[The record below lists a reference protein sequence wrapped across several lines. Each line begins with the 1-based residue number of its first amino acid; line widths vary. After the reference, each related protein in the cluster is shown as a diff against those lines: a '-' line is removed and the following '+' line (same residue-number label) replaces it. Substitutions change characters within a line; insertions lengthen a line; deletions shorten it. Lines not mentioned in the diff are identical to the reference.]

1 MKKKILHIAE
11 PFATGVFMFVVNL
24 ANKQCEDYEVYIAHG
39 MRPLTHPNYLD
50 FFDKR
55 IKLFRVEN
63 FAMEINPSKDF
74 KAFLEIRKLLERIQP
89 DIVHM
94 HSSKSGVIGR
104 IALSFKNVRQF
115 YSPHGF
121 SFLMESDS
129 KMKRF
134 VYRSIEKLFSKFNCT
149 IVASSQGEFEEA
161 LRLSNKSKLVNN
173 GIEMKELEMYEY
185 KIVPT
190 EKRKTLVVTVGRILY
205 QKNPALFN
213 EIAIRMPDVDF
224 LWIGEG
230 DLRNCLNAPNI
241 RIVGWGKREDAL
253 EMLAQSDIY
262 LMTSLWEGMPL
273 SLLEAMCLKK
283 VCIVSNVIGNRDVI
297 KDQINGFICR
307 NVDEF
312 VSTIQA
318 VINGSFAKGEIV
330 GNAYA
335 DIKAEYNTDV
345 MYLKFNQLY
354 NQ

>member
-1 MKKKILHIAE
+1 MKRKILHIAE

-39 MRPLTHPNYLD
+39 MRPLTHPNYPD

-63 FAMEINPSKDF
+63 FAMEINPLKDF
-74 KAFLEIRKLLERIQP
+74 KALLEICKLLERIRP

-104 IALSFKNVRQF
+104 IALAFKKIPQF

-121 SFLMESDS
+121 SFLMENDS

-134 VYRSIEKLFSKFNCT
+134 VYRSIEMFFSKFGCT
-149 IVASSQGEFEEA
+149 VVASSHGEFIEA
-161 LRLSNKSKLVNN
+161 LKLSYKSKLVNN
-173 GIEMKELEMYEY
+173 GIEMKDLEIYEY
-185 KIVPT
+185 KIPPA
-190 EKRKTLVVTVGRILY
+190 KSRKTLVTTVGRILY
-205 QKNPALFN
+205 QKNPVLFN
-213 EIAIRMPDVDF
+213 EIALRMPNVDF

-230 DLRNCLNAPNI
+230 ELRNCLNAPNI
-241 RIVGWGKREDAL
+241 CIVGWGKREDAL
-253 EMLAQSDIY
+253 ELLAQSDIY
-262 LMTSLWEGMPL
+262 IMTSLWEGMSL

-283 VCIVSNVIGNRDVI
+283 VCIVSDVIGNRDVI
-297 KDQINGFICR
+297 KDKINGFICK
-307 NVDEF
+307 NIDEF
-312 VSTIQA
+312 VNTINA
-318 VINGSFAKGEIV
+318 VINGKVVRDKIIEK
-330 GNAYA
+330 AYM

-345 MYLKFNQLY
+345 MYLKYNELY